1 MASYHDHFKRGDSD
15 RDRNRDDRDHNR
27 DDRDRDRNRDRDRSR
42 HPPPPPPSTSA
53 ARAGT
58 GHSTRETQ
66 ESRASENKTGIWK
79 ADLIRLSCEMH
90 RLGGERGRVAWN
102 LETEK
107 KLCQSK
113 MQDYK
118 SMAGTSQFPGQE
130 MRVQNHMVGY
140 KNTTKAIEKEL
151 DETDRQYTKA
161 LEDFA
166 ERVIQGV
173 PLSEINQRQINEAVQ
188 KQLALQK
195 PAPDS
200 RIDKLEKQLESL
212 AETQQSQTVELDKIK
227 KENDALRA
235 QNAAYKTQVDQITS
249 LADALKKGQEQEL
262 ATQENKWEELLEKE
276 MFHLRVEINSLR
288 ESVES
293 RKDEFQKSL
302 DEVKSQNSHAVPAV
316 PADAASKQELAALKE
331 RVDAHDEE
339 LSDFDAREHS
349 GAMEKLVHYPPWED
363 LSARLASYEKPVR
376 DLGNFDQRLKT
387 FSDGVYGCV
396 EQVVKDFEEKLKA
409 LEARAFP
416 AGVVPPSPQLPPASR
431 AIEQASLV
439 ELKKNVTDLQDET
452 KTVRGEFAE
461 TRKAHELM
469 IRVLDSQ
476 FKNMTTSEMAQTI
489 FDNIKR
495 LPQNTALLDVH
506 NFHERLANLEKAQQE
521 EVMARRNLP
530 ELEEKLNRTWMGI
543 GNGRSNGSMAS
554 EQFVQRKPLES
565 SGIENDAVE
574 E

>member
-1 MASYHDHFKRGDSD
+1 M
-15 RDRNRDDRDHNR
+15 
-27 DDRDRDRNRDRDRSR
+27 
-42 HPPPPPPSTSA
+42 
-53 ARAGT
+53 
-58 GHSTRETQ
+58 
-66 ESRASENKTGIWK
+66 SENKTDIWK
-79 ADLIRLSCEMH
+79 ADLISLSREMN
-90 RLGGERGRVAWN
+90 RLGGERDRVAWK

-118 SMAGTSQFPGQE
+118 SMVGTSQFPGQE

-140 KNTTKAIEKEL
+140 KNTTKAIENEL
-151 DETDRQYTKA
+151 DKTDCQYTKA
-161 LEDFA
+161 LDDFA

-173 PLSEINQRQINEAVQ
+173 PLSEINQRQINEAVE

-212 AETQQSQTVELDKIK
+212 AGTQQSQAVELEKIK

-249 LADALKKGQEQEL
+249 LVDALKKGQEQEL

-276 MFHLRVEINSLR
+276 MFHLRVEIDSLR

-331 RVDAHDEE
+331 RVDAHDKE

-363 LSARLASYEKPVR
+363 LSARLASCEKPVR
-376 DLGNFDQRLKT
+376 DLGNFDQRLET
-387 FSDGVYGCV
+387 FSDGVV
-396 EQVVKDFEEKLKA
+396 QNVRNAKAAFEERLKA

-416 AGVVPPSPQLPPASR
+416 ASRAGPAAGVVPPSPQLPPASR

-439 ELKKNVTDLQDET
+439 ELKKNFTDLQDET
-452 KTVRGEFAE
+452 KAVRGEFAE

-476 FKNMTTSEMAQTI
+476 FKNMTTSEMAQII

-506 NFHERLANLEKAQQE
+506 NFHERLASLEKAQQE